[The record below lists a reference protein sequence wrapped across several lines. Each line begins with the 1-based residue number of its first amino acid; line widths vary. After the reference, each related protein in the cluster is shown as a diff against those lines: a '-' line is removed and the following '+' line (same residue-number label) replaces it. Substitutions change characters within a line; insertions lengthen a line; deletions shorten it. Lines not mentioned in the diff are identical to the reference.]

1 MINPTNNNIIAE
13 ENPILWL
20 FVKKVIVLTNKGP
33 KKEVNFPDV
42 ANKPN
47 PLPWLFLFNI
57 DVITTRL
64 ADCIGPIKKP
74 LIAAR
79 KKYVDAE
86 NVNKIATDE
95 NIRPIKER
103 IITILDPYLSL
114 AHPPTNAPVNAV
126 IFIRIESFKRS
137 FISRLNTPTANIPP
151 ITIIAFQPSA

>member
-1 MINPTNNNIIAE
+1 MIAA

-20 FVKKVIVLTNKGP
+20 AVKKVTVLTSRGP
-33 KKEVNFPDV
+33 TKDVDLPDV

-64 ADCIGPIKKP
+64 ADCIGPINKP

-79 KKYVDAE
+79 KKNVDTE
-86 NVNKIATDE
+86 KVNRMATDE
-95 NIRPIKER
+95 SIKPIKEK

-114 AHPPTNAPVNAV
+114 AIPPTNAPINAV
-126 IFIRIESFKRS
+126 TFISTESFKRS

-151 ITIIAFQPSA
+151 ITIIAFKPSA